1 VTDETILSG
10 TGLTHSFGEGRT
22 LTRVLRGI
30 SVSFRRG
37 EVALLTGPSGSGKS
51 TLLAVL
57 SGLLRPD
64 GGTVTA
70 LGQDVWAMSDRR
82 RERFRLEHC
91 GYVFQHHNLLGA
103 LPARQQIE
111 IVLRWGYGTPAG
123 EARRRTDEI
132 LDFLG
137 LRDRA
142 DLLPLELSGGE
153 KQRVAIGRA
162 LVKKPTLCFADEPT
176 SALDWEHGKN
186 IVGLL
191 RRQATERGGTVLIV
205 SHDPRM
211 EPFADS
217 IHHLT
222 DGQLSPAAPTA
233 QASAAAAASAAEPA
247 AKTAGQT
254 APASAGGGTA

>member
-1 VTDETILSG
+1 VANDIILSG
-10 TGLTHSFGEGRT
+10 TDLTHSFGEGRT

-57 SGLLRPD
+57 SGLLRPQ
-64 GGTVTA
+64 GGVVTA
-70 LGQDVWAMSDRR
+70 LGQDVWALSDRR
-82 RERFRLEHC
+82 REQFRLEHC

-111 IVLRWGYGTPAG
+111 IVLRWGCGTSAE
-123 EARRRTDEI
+123 EAHRRTDEM

-162 LVKKPTLCFADEPT
+162 LVKQPTLCFADEPT
-176 SALDWEHGKN
+176 SALDWEHGQN
-186 IVGLL
+186 IVKLL

-222 DGQLSPAAPTA
+222 DGKLSPRALTPK
-233 QASAAAAASAAEPA
+233 AAEAEAKTTA
-247 AKTAGQT
+247 AKTA
-254 APASAGGGTA
+254 APASAGGGAA